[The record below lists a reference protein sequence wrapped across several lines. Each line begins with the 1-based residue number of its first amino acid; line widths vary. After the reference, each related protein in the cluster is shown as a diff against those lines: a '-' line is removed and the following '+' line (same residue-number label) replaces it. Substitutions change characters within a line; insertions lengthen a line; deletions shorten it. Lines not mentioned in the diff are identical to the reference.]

1 MSNRV
6 KIGAIG
12 NNPLIEE
19 INRLN
24 VMDIQGYA
32 VKRMEEL
39 LFVESPNE
47 LDWYE
52 ERINNTAA
60 LSGEGKNAE

>member
-12 NNPLIEE
+12 KNPLIEK
-19 INRLN
+19 INKLN
-24 VMDIQGYA
+24 SIDIQGYA

-39 LFVESPNE
+39 LIVDQPNE
-47 LDWYE
+47 LDWYAEDLRDSTFASE
-52 ERINNTAA
+52 ERRD
-60 LSGEGKNAE
+60 AE

>member
-6 KIGAIG
+6 KVGAVG

-24 VMDIQGYA
+24 SIDIQGYA
-32 VKRMEEL
+32 VKKMEEL
-39 LFVESPNE
+39 LFVEQPNG
-47 LDWYE
+47 LDWY
-52 ERINNTAA
+52 
-60 LSGEGKNAE
+60 AENLGDLEFSSEDRNDAE

>member
-12 NNPLIEE
+12 KNPLIEK
-19 INRLN
+19 INKLN
-24 VMDIQGYA
+24 SIDIQGYA

-39 LFVESPNE
+39 LIVDQPNE
-47 LDWYE
+47 LDWFAEDLGDSTFASE
-52 ERINNTAA
+52 EQ
-60 LSGEGKNAE
+60 KDAE

>member
-6 KIGAIG
+6 KVGAIG

-19 INRLN
+19 INQLN
-24 VMDIQGYA
+24 SMDIQGYA

-39 LFVESPNE
+39 LFVEQANE

-52 ERINNTAA
+52 ESINNTAA